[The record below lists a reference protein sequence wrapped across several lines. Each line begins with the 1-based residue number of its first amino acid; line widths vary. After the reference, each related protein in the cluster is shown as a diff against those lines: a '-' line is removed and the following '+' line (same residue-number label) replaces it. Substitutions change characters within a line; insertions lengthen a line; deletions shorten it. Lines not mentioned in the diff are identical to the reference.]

1 MKRDMYNS
9 QSPLSANASQLGN
22 SYGGSDGYNDRSA
35 SKLWMISAVSCNFFA
50 IYQLLQAEWG
60 LVN

>member
-35 SKLWMISAVSCNFFA
+35 SKLWMI
-50 IYQLLQAEWG
+50 
-60 LVN
+60 